1 MESAPKS
8 QGLSLRFDCV
18 RVEGSISSRKDSAP
32 ILQDIDFQIEPG
44 EFVCVLGPSGAG
56 KSTLVRT
63 LLGEHRVA
71 SGKILIDG
79 KDLASSNESLRGRIG
94 YVPQADINP
103 PELTVRSALGYAA
116 EIRLPEALTDQA
128 RNLAVN
134 EALTELGLVE
144 VADRPI
150 RLLSGG
156 EAKRASLAAELL
168 SNPGLLILDE
178 ATSSLDPAT
187 EARIMGLLREQSRLG
202 TSILAITH
210 HLDNVDRA
218 DKLLIIGNG
227 QVVFFGTSNE
237 ALAHFGVKRLSDIY
251 IEIEDKPVGYWRGKW
266 TESHLYSSV
275 LSSSA
280 ATSDSGK
287 SDSRTNESS
296 VVLESVSSQG
306 LNLEKVTR
314 PTSENGVAP
323 VSFAKQFS
331 ALFRRGM
338 ESMLRDRASVRLAL
352 FLPVALAALVLV
364 SFSATS
370 FRGPLMITR
379 YLDPP
384 EKDVL
389 ADVWGEVRDAIDA
402 ERMPQN
408 SSIASQIRVF
418 LDSQPKLLAHLRE
431 PSTERVIRDALTD
444 SVPIAPEKEVIDPA
458 GTYKVISLMS
468 IIMMILGFV
477 VGYKEIVKERAMFEL
492 ERIHGLRCIP
502 YVLAKVLNL
511 AMTLAVQVAIFT
523 VCVEIGFHLRAA
535 LGGEV
540 PMDSYRRGAPLEFV
554 FNWLSALSCAAIG
567 LIVSALVNAT
577 DKGVM
582 NIPLLITPQVLLS
595 ATILPIR
602 GGVLKWVAMVFSPL
616 YWAHRG
622 CRSEGDGVPSFW
634 RNLGEYNPSI
644 WIPILALILQLCV
657 ATILTIA
664 ILHYQDKRKSR

>member
-8 QGLSLRFDCV
+8 QGLSLRFDTV
-18 RVEGSISSRKDSAP
+18 RVEGSVKSQKDPAP

-79 KDLASSNESLRGRIG
+79 KDLGTSSDSLRGRIG
-94 YVPQADINP
+94 YVPQVDINP

-116 EIRLPEALTDQA
+116 EIRLPESFTGQA
-128 RNLAVN
+128 RDAAVN
-134 EALTELGLVE
+134 EALKELGLVE

-237 ALAHFGVKRLSDIY
+237 ALSHFAVKRLSDIY

-275 LSSSA
+275 LYSS
-280 ATSDSGK
+280 G
-287 SDSRTNESS
+287 
-296 VVLESVSSQG
+296 VLESVSSQG
-306 LNLEKVTR
+306 LNLEKVIR
-314 PTSENGVAP
+314 PTSETVVAP
-323 VSFAKQFS
+323 ISFAKQFS

-379 YLDPP
+379 FLDPP

-402 ERMPQN
+402 ETMPQN

-444 SVPIAPEKEVIDPA
+444 GVPIAPEKEVIDPA

-492 ERIHGLRCIP
+492 ERIHGLRCVP
-502 YVLAKVLNL
+502 YVLAKILNL

-540 PMDSYRRGAPLEFV
+540 PMESYRRGAPLEFV

-664 ILHYQDKRKSR
+664 ILQYQDKRKSR